1 MLEPAIG
8 SAPPLDAGAVAS
20 GHVSGLE
27 AAGTFTVNST
37 TAIRGAEGE
46 SATDRARVDLGANTA
61 YQVSRPTAEA
71 TRYTYA
77 EGATAYQKE
86 VKEAFEEPT
95 YETAELGRPLAE
107 SLLADRIVAETIQA
121 VEFERDG
128 TIIRDGR
135 QLAVYV
141 ANETDSVDTEVLF
154 RDEEITGFSAT
165 LVLDPETGVVHQ
177 LRTERTTD
185 AFSSGEPATVVEKLR
200 FSGVGSTDVEQ
211 PGWVERLK
219 SGED

>member
-46 SATDRARVDLGANTA
+46 SATEGARVDLGANTA

-107 SLLADRIVAETIQA
+107 SLLADRIVAETI
-121 VEFERDG
+121 
-128 TIIRDGR
+128 
-135 QLAVYV
+135 V
-141 ANETDSVDTEVLF
+141 ANGTDSVDTEVLF

-185 AFSSGEPATVVEKLR
+185 AFSSGEPVTVVENLR
-200 FSGVGSTDVEQ
+200 FSNVGSTDVEQ
-211 PGWVERLK
+211 PGWVDRLK
-219 SGED
+219 DGED